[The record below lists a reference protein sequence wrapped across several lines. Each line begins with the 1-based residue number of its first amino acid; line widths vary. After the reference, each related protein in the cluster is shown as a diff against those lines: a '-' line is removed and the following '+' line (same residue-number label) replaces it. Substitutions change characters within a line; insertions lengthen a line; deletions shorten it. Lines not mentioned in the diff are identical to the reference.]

1 MARLPA
7 MVIEADLPAST
18 ILSKLKYFLGFIF
31 SLVFMKPSGPSWEFC
46 LLLVTAYLQGFK

>member
-31 SLVFMKPSGPSWEFC
+31 GLVFMKPSGPSWKFC
-46 LLLVTAYLQGFK
+46 LS